1 MRDRIKDRTN
11 AELFESILSG
21 KKEYRPI
28 RAQRIIKTLFQSYR
42 SLDLRELEELGLHPK
57 EAERLASMQELL
69 HRTSHPKAPTTPLN
83 TPDAAFLALNNYFAG
98 MEREGFAVLVLDVK
112 NRPKLLHEVALGSVD
127 SCLVDPREV
136 FLPAFRERGS
146 AIIVGHNHPSGDPE
160 PSREDLELTW
170 RLTEIGAL
178 MNIPLLDHLILATGA
193 HAVGLKYISLAGR
206 GEIIAPRKT
215 PKHFQL
221 AQTG

>member
-146 AIIVGHNHPSGDPE
+146 AIIVGHNHPSGDLT
-160 PSREDLELTW
+160 PSGCDYLITDEMTKVGEL
-170 RLTEIGAL
+170 LGIKV
-178 MNIPLLDHLILATGA
+178 LDHIIVSHTGFKS
-193 HAVGLKYISLAGR
+193 LKEEQQR
-206 GEIIAPRKT
+206 NR
-215 PKHFQL
+215 
-221 AQTG
+221 